1 MSNSQQPSNSA
12 SAGQSAPSNSASN
25 SAGSNSGNPTNTGIS
40 IPPTAA
46 AGGLT
51 ITQPPQAS
59 TSYFKIASGQPITF
73 GWNLTSLYVT
83 PEHLTVSAYCPENNN
98 QYPITV
104 VPGTVTEVTW
114 DVWSYNQANQAT
126 PLAPQVYQLEIWDDR
141 GPGVAP
147 LGGRFSPNSALKFA
161 LYSPQPYT
169 PLASGQL

>member
-1 MSNSQQPSNSA
+1 MSNAQQQSNSA
-12 SAGQSAPSNSASN
+12 SGIQNVPTNSASN
-25 SAGSNSGNPTNTGIS
+25 SASGNTGIS

-98 QYPITV
+98 QYPVTV
-104 VPGTVTEVTW
+104 VPGTVTEITW

-126 PLAPQVYQLEIWDDR
+126 PLPPQTYQLEIWDDR
-141 GPGVAP
+141 GPGVGP

-169 PLASGQL
+169 PLASGE